1 MKEKVLFIYLL
12 ILILAGCTY
21 APLPKQNGNAG
32 TEKKLTKEENQESV
46 KTFLLIGVDTRGE
59 EKSRS
64 DAIILAKYFPEQE
77 KLKLA
82 SIMRDSYVKIPGNKT
97 GYNKINAAYYYG
109 GRELLK
115 KTIQENFGVKVD
127 HVAVIDFQG
136 FVKMVN
142 LLAPEGVTVNVD
154 QEIIDDMSI
163 QASVGKNVLHGEE
176 ILKYVRFRHD
186 DESDFGRVERQQEV
200 MVQLKTAFINQISS
214 FEGMAALPSIIEQ
227 GLAYLDTDIGL
238 KTIMEMGP
246 KAVFHT
252 PDTVETLRVPVEG
265 SFKDEIYP
273 QSGAVLE
280 IDYTKNKKALQEFF
294 SIK

>member
-1 MKEKVLFIYLL
+1 MKEKVFFIYLL

-32 TEKKLTKEENQESV
+32 TDKKLTKEDDQESV

-59 EKSRS
+59 QKSRS
-64 DAIILAKYFPEQE
+64 DALILAKYFPEQE

-82 SIMRDSYVKIPGNKT
+82 SIMRDSYVKMPGNKS

-115 KTIQENFGVKVD
+115 KTIQENFDIKVD

-136 FVKMVN
+136 FVKMVD
-142 LLAPEGVTVNVD
+142 LLAPEGVAVNVD

-200 MVQLKTAFINQISS
+200 MVQLKTAFVNQISS

-227 GLAYLDTDIGL
+227 GLSYLDTDIGL
-238 KTIMEMGP
+238 KTLMEMGP
-246 KAVFHT
+246 KAFFHT

-273 QSGAVLE
+273 QSGAVLQ
-280 IDYTKNKKALQEFF
+280 IDFTKNKKALQEFF
-294 SIK
+294 SK

>member
-1 MKEKVLFIYLL
+1 MKEKVFFIYLL

-32 TEKKLTKEENQESV
+32 TEKKLTKEEDQESV

-59 EKSRS
+59 QKSRS

-82 SIMRDSYVKIPGNKT
+82 SIMRDSYVKMPGNKS

-115 KTIQENFGVKVD
+115 KTIQENFDIKVD

-136 FVKMVN
+136 FVKMVD
-142 LLAPEGVTVNVD
+142 LLAPEGVAVNVD

-227 GLAYLDTDIGL
+227 GLSYLDTDIGL

-265 SFKDEIYP
+265 SFKDETYP

-280 IDYTKNKKALQEFF
+280 MDYTKNKKALQEFF
-294 SIK
+294 SK

>member
-1 MKEKVLFIYLL
+1 M
-12 ILILAGCTY
+12 
-21 APLPKQNGNAG
+21 
-32 TEKKLTKEENQESV
+32 
-46 KTFLLIGVDTRGE
+46 
-59 EKSRS
+59 
-64 DAIILAKYFPEQE
+64 LAKYFPEQE

-82 SIMRDSYVKIPGNKT
+82 SIMRDSYVKMPGNKS

-115 KTIQENFGVKVD
+115 KTIQENFDIKVD

-136 FVKMVN
+136 FVKMVD
-142 LLAPEGVTVNVD
+142 LLAPEGVAVNVD

-200 MVQLKTAFINQISS
+200 MVQIKTAFINQISS

-227 GLAYLDTDIGL
+227 GLSYLDTDIGL

-280 IDYTKNKKALQEFF
+280 MDYTKNKKALQEFF
-294 SIK
+294 

>member
-12 ILILAGCTY
+12 VLILAGCTY
-21 APLPKQNGNAG
+21 APLPKQNGNEG
-32 TEKKLTKEENQESV
+32 TEKKLTKEETKESD

-59 EKSRS
+59 QKSRS

-82 SIMRDSYVKIPGNKT
+82 SIMRDSYVKIPGNKS

-115 KTIQENFGVKVD
+115 KTIQENFDVKVD

-136 FVKMVN
+136 FVKMVD
-142 LLAPEGVTVNVD
+142 LLAPEGLAVNVD

-227 GLAYLDTDIGL
+227 GLSYLDTDIGL
-238 KTIMEMGP
+238 KTLMEMGP

-280 IDYTKNKKALQEFF
+280 MDCTENKNALQEFF
-294 SIK
+294 SK

>member
-1 MKEKVLFIYLL
+1 MKEKVLFIYLMVW
-12 ILILAGCTY
+12 ILAGCTY

-32 TEKKLTKEENQESV
+32 TEKKITKEVIQEGV
-46 KTFLLIGVDTRGE
+46 KTFLLIGVDSRGE

-82 SIMRDSYVKIPGNKT
+82 SIMRDSYVKIPGDKSA
-97 GYNKINAAYYYG
+97 YNKINAAYYYG
-109 GRELLK
+109 GKELLK
-115 KTIQENFGVKVD
+115 KTIQENLDVKVD

-136 FVKMVN
+136 FVKMVD
-142 LLAPEGVTVNVD
+142 LLAPEGVVVDVD

-200 MVQLKTAFINQISS
+200 LVQLKSAFINQISS
-214 FEGMAALPSIIEQ
+214 FEGIAALPSIIEQ
-227 GLAYLDTDIGL
+227 GLSYLNTDIGV

-246 KAVFHT
+246 EAVFHK
-252 PDTVETLRVPVEG
+252 PDTVETLRIPVEG
-265 SFKDEIYP
+265 SYKDEIYP
-273 QSGAVLE
+273 HTGAVLE
-280 IDYTKNKKALQEFF
+280 MDYTKNKKALQEFF
-294 SIK
+294 TK

>member
-1 MKEKVLFIYLL
+1 MKEKVWFIYLL
-12 ILILAGCTY
+12 VLILAGCTY
-21 APLPKQNGNAG
+21 APLPKQNGNEG
-32 TEKKLTKEENQESV
+32 TEKKLTNEETKESD
-46 KTFLLIGVDTRGE
+46 KIFLLIGVDTRGE
-59 EKSRS
+59 QKSRS

-82 SIMRDSYVKIPGNKT
+82 SIMRDSYVKIPGNKS
-97 GYNKINAAYYYG
+97 GYDKINAAYYYG

-115 KTIQENFGVKVD
+115 KTIQENFDVKVD
-127 HVAVIDFQG
+127 HIAVIDFQG
-136 FVKMVN
+136 FVKMVD
-142 LLAPEGVTVNVD
+142 LLAPEGVAVNVD

-227 GLAYLDTDIGL
+227 GLSYLDTDIGL

-265 SFKDEIYP
+265 SFKDETYP

-280 IDYTKNKKALQEFF
+280 MDCTENKKALQEFF
-294 SIK
+294 SK

>member
-1 MKEKVLFIYLL
+1 MKEKVVFIYLL
-12 ILILAGCTY
+12 VLILAGCTY
-21 APLPKQNGNAG
+21 APLPKQNGNEG
-32 TEKKLTKEENQESV
+32 TEKKLTKEETKESD
-46 KTFLLIGVDTRGE
+46 KIFLLIGVDTRGE
-59 EKSRS
+59 QKSRS

-82 SIMRDSYVKIPGNKT
+82 SIMRDSYVKIPGNKS

-115 KTIQENFGVKVD
+115 KTIQENFDVKVD

-136 FVKMVN
+136 FVKMVD
-142 LLAPEGVTVNVD
+142 LLAPEGVAVNVD

-214 FEGMAALPSIIEQ
+214 FEGMAALPGIIEQ
-227 GLAYLDTDIGL
+227 GLSYLDTDIGL
-238 KTIMEMGP
+238 KTLMEMGP

-280 IDYTKNKKALQEFF
+280 MDCTENKKALQEFF
-294 SIK
+294 SK

>member
-136 FVKMVN
+136 FVKMVD
-142 LLAPEGVTVNVD
+142 LLAPEGVAVNVD

-176 ILKYVRFRHD
+176 LLKYVRFRHD

-214 FEGMAALPSIIEQ
+214 FEGMAALPSIIEK
-227 GLAYLDTDIGL
+227 GLSYLDTDIGL

-265 SFKDEIYP
+265 SFNDEIYP

-280 IDYTKNKKALQEFF
+280 MDYTKNKKALQEFF
-294 SIK
+294 SK

>member
-12 ILILAGCTY
+12 VLILAGCTY
-21 APLPKQNGNAG
+21 APLPKQNGNEG
-32 TEKKLTKEENQESV
+32 TEKKLTKEETKESD

-59 EKSRS
+59 QKSRS

-82 SIMRDSYVKIPGNKT
+82 SIMRDSFVKIPGYKS

-115 KTIQENFGVKVD
+115 KTIQENFDVKVD

-136 FVKMVN
+136 FVKMVD
-142 LLAPEGVTVNVD
+142 LLAPEGVAVNVD

-214 FEGMAALPSIIEQ
+214 FEGMAALPGIIEQ
-227 GLAYLDTDIGL
+227 GLSYLDTDIGL
-238 KTIMEMGP
+238 KTLMEMGP

-280 IDYTKNKKALQEFF
+280 MDCTENKKALQEFF
-294 SIK
+294 SK

>member
-32 TEKKLTKEENQESV
+32 TEKKLTKEENQENV

-59 EKSRS
+59 QKSRS

-82 SIMRDSYVKIPGNKT
+82 SIMRDSYVKIPGNKSV
-97 GYNKINAAYYYG
+97 YNKINAAYYYG

-115 KTIQENFGVKVD
+115 KTIQENFDVKVD

-136 FVKMVN
+136 FVKMVD
-142 LLAPEGVTVNVD
+142 LLAPDGVELNVD

-176 ILKYVRFRHD
+176 LLKYVRFRHD

-227 GLAYLDTDIGL
+227 GLSYLDTDIGL

-246 KAVFHT
+246 KIVFHT
-252 PDTVETLRVPVEG
+252 PDTVETLRVPVGG

-280 IDYTKNKKALQEFF
+280 MDYTKNKKALQEFF
-294 SIK
+294 SK

>member
-1 MKEKVLFIYLL
+1 MKEKVVFIYLL
-12 ILILAGCTY
+12 VLILAGCTY
-21 APLPKQNGNAG
+21 APLPKQNGNEG
-32 TEKKLTKEENQESV
+32 TEKKLTKEETKESD
-46 KTFLLIGVDTRGE
+46 KIFLLIGVDTRGE
-59 EKSRS
+59 QKSRS

-82 SIMRDSYVKIPGNKT
+82 SIMRDSYVKIPGNKS

-115 KTIQENFGVKVD
+115 KTIQENFDVKVD
-127 HVAVIDFQG
+127 HVAVIDFHG
-136 FVKMVN
+136 FVKMVD
-142 LLAPEGVTVNVD
+142 LLAPEGVAVNVD

-214 FEGMAALPSIIEQ
+214 FEGMAALPGIIEQ
-227 GLAYLDTDIGL
+227 GLSYLDTDIGL
-238 KTIMEMGP
+238 KTLMEMGP

-280 IDYTKNKKALQEFF
+280 MDCTENKKALQEFF
-294 SIK
+294 SK

>member
-12 ILILAGCTY
+12 VLILAGCTY
-21 APLPKQNGNAG
+21 APLPKQNGNEG
-32 TEKKLTKEENQESV
+32 TEKKLTKEETKESD
-46 KTFLLIGVDTRGE
+46 KIFLLIGVDTRGE
-59 EKSRS
+59 QKSRS

-82 SIMRDSYVKIPGNKT
+82 SIMRDSYVKIPGNKS

-115 KTIQENFGVKVD
+115 KTIQENFDVKVD

-136 FVKMVN
+136 FVKMVD
-142 LLAPEGVTVNVD
+142 LLAPEGVAVNVD

-227 GLAYLDTDIGL
+227 GLSYLDTDIGL

-252 PDTVETLRVPVEG
+252 PDKVETLRVPVEG

-280 IDYTKNKKALQEFF
+280 MDCTENKKALQEFF
-294 SIK
+294 SK

>member
-227 GLAYLDTDIGL
+227 GLSYLDTDIGL

>member
-1 MKEKVLFIYLL
+1 MKEKVFFIYLL

-32 TEKKLTKEENQESV
+32 TEKKLTKEDDRESV

-59 EKSRS
+59 QKSRS
-64 DAIILAKYFPEQE
+64 DALILAKYFPEQE

-82 SIMRDSYVKIPGNKT
+82 SIMRDSYVKMPGNKS

-115 KTIQENFGVKVD
+115 KTIQENFDIKVD

-136 FVKMVN
+136 FVKMVD
-142 LLAPEGVTVNVD
+142 LLAPEGVAVNVD

-200 MVQLKTAFINQISS
+200 MVQLKTAFVNQISS

-227 GLAYLDTDIGL
+227 GLSYLDTDIGL

-246 KAVFHT
+246 KAFFHT

-273 QSGAVLE
+273 QSGAVLQ
-280 IDYTKNKKALQEFF
+280 IDFTKNKKALKEFF
-294 SIK
+294 SK